1 MLSCQGRKCNVVS
14 CFSKVHGAHKGTPL
28 CSKHLAET
36 GRSNSPAP
44 VHGTAKRKPEE
55 SLLHSI
61 RRSQSADTRLEHGP
75 SRAVRFEEPSSPDAG
90 HQRLSS
96 SEYEKPSRVEKVAHP
111 KAGAPVLVRL
121 HPFFGPGVKTHWF
134 LFLGEVEGIAE
145 DSRRTERAAIKIT
158 SLGLRVSL
166 PWHCLGEP
174 PITDQ
179 SGRYPRTWLQEFL
192 YSSPKELEER
202 GVSIQV
208 SQVAPHS
215 WEWLKEWEGREVN
228 PKEVKKHLLPTSDP
242 SNSGN
247 L

>member
-1 MLSCQGRKCNVVS
+1 M
-14 CFSKVHGAHKGTPL
+14 
-28 CSKHLAET
+28 
-36 GRSNSPAP
+36 
-44 VHGTAKRKPEE
+44 
-55 SLLHSI
+55 
-61 RRSQSADTRLEHGP
+61 
-75 SRAVRFEEPSSPDAG
+75 
-90 HQRLSS
+90 
-96 SEYEKPSRVEKVAHP
+96 AHP